1 MSLAEA
7 AFLLSDEDQNKARS
21 DSESLY
27 KEMITQGIE
36 EGITISVQI
45 NQENQFYYPQYV
57 ISVEVRDFEKF
68 EKSIYKAA
76 KVACVHTPI
85 IVVREGKKF
94 SYACAPG
101 KTIYATDINDH
112 GSLGC
117 FLTYKSKPSDK
128 SNIVVVCT
136 CEHCRDGMPT
146 MKVVCDDDNE
156 FTVDYMAGIL
166 SDTADICLLKVRDRM
181 KPCSVNKFLTD
192 PEDISTEVTLK
203 NFRHPVIGDPV
214 IIKGAHT
221 GYSEMVIKSIVMER
235 RIDGRRHTNFWS
247 LEDDVHNSV
256 IAERG
261 DSGSVVVKPDEV
273 DGNIVGILFAV
284 SDDCQEACMFDLR
297 KNLLELSSSTYF
309 RSM

>member
-68 EKSIYKAA
+68 EKRIYKAA

-94 SYACAPG
+94 SFACAPG
-101 KTIYATDINDH
+101 RKIYATDVDDY

-117 FLTYKSKPSDK
+117 FLTTT
-128 SNIVVVCT
+128 SNTVVCT

-166 SDTADICLLKVRDRM
+166 SDTADICLLKVRNRM
-181 KPCSVNKFLTD
+181 KPCSVNKIITD
-192 PEDISTEVTLK
+192 PKNISTEVTLK
-203 NFRHPVIGDPV
+203 NFRHPVIGDSV
-214 IIKGAHT
+214 IKKGART
-221 GYSEMVIKSIVMER
+221 GYSEMVIKSIVMES

-247 LEDDVHNSV
+247 LEGDVHNSV

-284 SDDCQEACMFDLR
+284 SNDGQEASMFDLR
-297 KNLLELSSSTYF
+297 KNLQELSSSTYF

>member
-45 NQENQFYYPQYV
+45 NQENQFYYPQYI

-68 EKSIYKAA
+68 EKRIYKAA
-76 KVACVHTPI
+76 KDACVHTPI
-85 IVVREGKKF
+85 IVVREVKKF
-94 SYACAPG
+94 SFACAPG
-101 KTIYATDINDH
+101 RKIYATDVTDY

-117 FLTYKSKPSDK
+117 FLTDK
-128 SNIVVVCT
+128 SITVVCT
-136 CEHCRDGMPT
+136 CEHCIDGMPT
-146 MKVVCDDDNE
+146 MKVVCDEDNE
-156 FTVDYMAGIL
+156 FTIDYMAGIR

-181 KPCSVNKFLTD
+181 KPCSVNKITTD
-192 PEDISTEVTLK
+192 AENSSTVTLK
-203 NFRHPVIGDPV
+203 NFRHPSIGYSVIK
-214 IIKGAHT
+214 KGART
-221 GYSEMVIKSIVMER
+221 GYSEMVIERIVMVCW
-235 RIDGRRHTNFWS
+235 IDDRRHTNFWI
-247 LEDDVHNSV
+247 LKDDVHNSV

-261 DSGSVVVKPDEV
+261 DSGSVVAKPDEV
-273 DGNIVGILFAV
+273 DGNIVGILFAG
-284 SDDCQEACMFDLR
+284 SDDGQEACMFDLSESL
-297 KNLLELSSSTYF
+297 NELLRSNSFRSNSF